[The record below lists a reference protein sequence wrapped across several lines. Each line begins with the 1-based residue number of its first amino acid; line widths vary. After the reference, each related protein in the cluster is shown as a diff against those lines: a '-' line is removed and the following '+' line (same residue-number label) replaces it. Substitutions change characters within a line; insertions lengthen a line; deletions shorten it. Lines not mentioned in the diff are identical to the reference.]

1 MPTQCDLTPCHPLT
15 VWLIKIITTTDLV
28 ELISETEFKW
38 LGRFD
43 SIINS
48 GGIKLIPEQ
57 IEEKI
62 GVIIEERIFVAGVPD
77 EQLGE
82 KLILI
87 IETKKGLSK
96 DFILRKLKNLKS
108 LTKYEIPKEVH
119 FIKDFAETDTNKIN
133 RISNINLL
141 DL

>member
-1 MPTQCDLTPCHPLT
+1 MTPCHPLT